1 MIFSDSKSPRQL
13 ASHLQRV
20 LLVDSTQ
27 ANARMMAE
35 LLKDLGSG
43 RTYIETT
50 EAGALE
56 SCKQLEPQLIITE
69 FAGPTFE
76 GLRVTKALRRS
87 GLACRM
93 APVIMVTAEATAAAI
108 LGARNAGVHEF
119 LRKPFAI
126 RDLSRRIEAV
136 MLHRRDWIEAVN
148 YVGPDRRRF
157 NSGEY
162 QGPRKRRSDNA
173 AQEAAGRVEQALR
186 ILKSALGA
194 IESEPMQAR
203 RSIQAQAAD
212 LHAVAVKASDMKL
225 MAAVAP
231 LQRALRAMG
240 EAGPLSRSV
249 LEAASAGLWPFMPD
263 EAAGKQQMAI

>member
-1 MIFSDSKSPRQL
+1 MIYTDGKSSRQL
-13 ASHLQRV
+13 ASYLQRV

-27 ANARMMAE
+27 ANARMMSE

-43 RTYIETT
+43 RTYVETT

-56 SCKQLEPQLIITE
+56 TCKQLEPQLIITE
-69 FAGPTFE
+69 FAGPTFD
-76 GLRVTKALRRS
+76 GLRFTKAMRRS
-87 GLACRM
+87 GLSCRM

-126 RDLSRRIEAV
+126 LDLSRRIEAV
-136 MLHRRDWIEAVN
+136 MLNRRDWIEAVN

-173 AQEAAGRVEQALR
+173 AQQAAGRIEQALK
-186 ILKSALGA
+186 ILKSALAA
-194 IESEPMQAR
+194 IESDPMQAR

-212 LHAVAVKASDMKL
+212 LHAVAVKSSNMKL

-231 LQRALRAMG
+231 LQRALLAIG
-240 EAGPLSRSV
+240 DAGALSRPA
-249 LEAASAGLWPFMPD
+249 LEAASEGLWVFLPD
-263 EAAGKQQMAI
+263 DAGKEQMAI